1 MAALAPIAT
10 VATLAA
16 TGVGVASTLRQANAQ
31 RDAQQAQAAAQAK
44 QDEIRRAEL
53 TAQRTQDS
61 ADRTAT
67 LARTV
72 AATRARLG
80 AAGIAPDDGSAG
92 AITAGMERTAAETE
106 GTSDAVFRQR
116 LSRGR
121 GSLLASDG
129 TLSTVAQVGRSLGQA
144 ARSLLA

>member
-16 TGVGVASTLRQANAQ
+16 TGVGVAATLRQSNAQ
-31 RDAQQAQAAAQAK
+31 RQAQQAQASAQAK
-44 QDEIRRAEL
+44 QDELRRAEL

-61 ADRTAT
+61 ADRAAT

-92 AITAGMERTAAETE
+92 AITAGMEQTAAEAE
-106 GTSDAVFRQR
+106 GTSDAIFRQR